1 MADTLPNLMPC
12 PFCGGDARL
21 ISGGPGNH
29 FVKCD
34 GCGASS
40 DDRSIEGAAGV
51 WNRRADASA
60 RLHDAINSPTL
71 PSADELE
78 VVAWAETATIDLHP
92 KHRKIVTDAGT
103 VLREGKDKFTA
114 LVTASALSSAQ
125 AQIERIELTR
135 GAVSQLALDAIA
147 RAEAAEAEVKRLEGE
162 LTNANV
168 AVDAF
173 SEICDELGVE
183 RDNEA
188 GLIAAHN
195 LKEEVKRLRE
205 ATNQCR
211 LAFSG
216 MVSVQSAIDLLDST
230 ALSGGTSNDR

>member
-1 MADTLPNLMPC
+1 MTPTLPN
-12 PFCGGDARL
+12 
-21 ISGGPGNH
+21 
-29 FVKCD
+29 
-34 GCGASS
+34 
-40 DDRSIEGAAGV
+40 
-51 WNRRADASA
+51 
-60 RLHDAINSPTL
+60 
-71 PSADELE
+71 ADELE
-78 VVAWAETATIDLHP
+78 VVALLKERDGQTFGGEIH
-92 KHRKIVTDAGT
+92 
-103 VLREGKDKFTA
+103 
-114 LVTASALSSAQ
+114 LSSAEAAAII
-125 AQIERIELTR
+125 AQIERITRERDEALEQIGAINERSLDDVSNLTM
-135 GAVSQLALDAIA
+135 

-162 LTNANV
+162 LANANV

-188 GLIAAHN
+188 GLIAAHS

-230 ALSGGTSNDR
+230 ALSRGTSNG